1 MQIMNKIKVGKIIN
15 THGIKGELKISKT
28 GVESFDR
35 DIPYYIGNDNIEY
48 SIEKVRKHKDNVM
61 ITLKGFNNINKVLK
75 FKDKDIF
82 INEGDMIGLDDDEYY
97 INELIDMEVYNQDN
111 HKIGVIK
118 DVLKYDVND
127 IYIVKSKDHEIM
139 IPAVKEF
146 ILSVDLDNRK
156 IVVKLIEGM

>member
-1 MQIMNKIKVGKIIN
+1 MNKIKVGKIVT

-35 DIPYYIGNDNIEY
+35 DIPYFIGNDNIEY
-48 SIEKVRKHKDNVM
+48 SIEKVRRHKETVM
-61 ITLKGFNNINKVLK
+61 ITLKGFNNINDVLK

-82 INEGDMIGLDDDEYY
+82 INKDDMIELNEDEFY
-97 INELIDMEVYNQDN
+97 INELIGMDVYDKDN

-118 DVLKYDVND
+118 DVLEYDVND
-127 IYIVKSKDHEIM
+127 VYIVKTDDQDIM

-146 ILSVDLDNRK
+146 ILSVDLDKRK